1 MNKKVDLCF
10 HATLP
15 QSPIYFTLF
24 IELLTFLKSIP
35 ISLPSPLGHYIESK
49 NNCKIIKNNWNSHDY
64 ILSWITHS
72 TKNNSRF
79 NPRNNTFHDEI
90 LSLKTRQEIHLIS
103 LWQTKWHGQMFWKIM
118 KGQVAWQNEKVGCC
132 KFQLLLA
139 RQIFQFYI
147 LPI

>member
-1 MNKKVDLCF
+1 MQHCQNTPFIL
-10 HATLP
+10 HYLLNY
-15 QSPIYFTLF
+15 SLF
-24 IELLTFLKSIP
+24 KSIP
-35 ISLPSPLGHYIESK
+35 ISLPSPLGHYFES
-49 NNCKIIKNNWNSHDY
+49 KNNWNSHDN
-64 ILSWITHS
+64 ILSRITDS

-103 LWQTKWHGQMFWKIM
+103 LWQTKWHGQMFRKIM

>member
-1 MNKKVDLCF
+1 MFSCNIAKIPHLF
-10 HATLP
+10 YI
-15 QSPIYFTLF
+15 IYWITH
-24 IELLTFLKSIP
+24 FLKVYPFHCQALWVTTLNLKTTVNI
-35 ISLPSPLGHYIESK
+35 
-49 NNCKIIKNNWNSHDY
+49 IIKNNWNSHDY
-64 ILSWITHS
+64 ILSRITDS

-79 NPRNNTFHDEI
+79 NPRNNTFYDEI

-103 LWQTKWHGQMFWKIM
+103 LWQTKWHGQMFRKIM